1 MFLQIYRN
9 ESCTATT
16 YVFAELKDKNYLTIS
31 LYISSPEGEEE
42 FVGESGIRLESHN
55 SYTALMDLDHE
66 YIVRDIDNNV
76 KYSHIKLI
84 QTNRI
89 TMGSRMKYDE
99 LENRYGGVS
108 VLQINTNNIS
118 FDHNIFE
125 AQINLFK
132 VQRKNFH
139 LEGDFERADDIDEL
153 TFTPKELF
161 KTGSKRHSFWDFYGL
176 EIDGVELHFDEKGRN
191 LLKSSNII
199 NMNNREYV
207 DVIIKKF
214 APNYRT
220 QLTRE
225 CDNELVSVEASAG
238 FANAQRVRLK
248 NGIGKF
254 RWYNFGYTGELNI
267 KLGWRWYSGVNEFK
281 LVVE

>member
-9 ESCTATT
+9 EACTATT
-16 YVFAELKDKNYLTIS
+16 RVYSELKDKNYLSIS
-31 LYISSPEGEEE
+31 LYIDSPTGECE

-55 SYTALMDLDHE
+55 SYTLLMDLDHE
-66 YIVRDIDNNV
+66 YIIRDMNNNV
-76 KYSHIKLI
+76 KYSHVKLI

-99 LENRYGGVS
+99 LENRYGGMS
-108 VLQINTNNIS
+108 ILQVNTNNIS
-118 FDHNIFE
+118 FDHNVFE

-132 VQRKNFH
+132 VQRKNFCM
-139 LEGDFERADDIDEL
+139 EGDFERADDIEEL

-161 KTGSKRHSFWDFYGL
+161 KSGSKRHSFWDLYTL
-176 EIDGVELHFDEKGRN
+176 EIDGVQLRFDEKGRN

-199 NMNNREYV
+199 NMRDREYV
-207 DVIIKKF
+207 DVIIKKYS
-214 APNYRT
+214 PGYET

-225 CDNELVSVEASAG
+225 CDNELVTIEASAG
-238 FANAQRVRLK
+238 FSNAQRVRLK

-254 RWYNFGYTGELNI
+254 RWYDFGYTGELNI